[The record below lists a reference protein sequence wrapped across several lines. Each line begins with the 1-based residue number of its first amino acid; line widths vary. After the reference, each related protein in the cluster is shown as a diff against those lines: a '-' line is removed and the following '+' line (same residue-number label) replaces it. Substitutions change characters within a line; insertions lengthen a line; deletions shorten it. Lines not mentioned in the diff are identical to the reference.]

1 MRIKSIFLIMGLLL
15 FIAGCATTET
25 KVTEPEAPAAVEPA
39 EPMEQMEVAP
49 EPEPVIEDA
58 PAVEE
63 ATREFER
70 SQRKGM

>member
-1 MRIKSIFLIMGLLL
+1 MRIKSIFLIIGLLL
-15 FIAGCATTET
+15 FIAGCATTQTET
-25 KVTEPEAPAAVEPA
+25 TQTEAPAAVEPA
-39 EPMEQMEVAP
+39 EPMEKMEVAP
-49 EPEPVIEDA
+49 EPVIEES